1 LARKAY
7 AKRYAQAVFQ
17 IALERG
23 ELDRWQSD
31 LKKIAS
37 LSEDVAYIKLL
48 ESPKLWFSDK
58 TRLISERFSDINP
71 LAVNLV
77 NLLVARERL
86 GMVGEIAEDYERLL
100 YSHRGIEPADVVTA
114 VPLDEDEIKK
124 LEERL
129 GTIIGKKVV
138 VKPEVDPTVVGGIV
152 ARVGGKLLDASTRN
166 RLEALKKQIAGTER

>member
-1 LARKAY
+1 LAKKAY

-23 ELDRWQSD
+23 ELDKWQSD

-48 ESPKLWFSDK
+48 ESPKLRVSDK
-58 TRLISERFSDINP
+58 SKLISERFSDVSP
-71 LAVNLV
+71 LALNLV

-86 GMVGEIAEDYERLL
+86 GMVAEIAEDYERLL

-114 VPLDEDEIKK
+114 VPLDEEEKRK

-129 GTIIGKKVV
+129 STIIGKKVV

-152 ARVGGKLLDASTRN
+152 ARVGGKLLDASTRS
-166 RLEALKKQIAGTER
+166 RLEALKRQIAGTEK

>member
-1 LARKAY
+1 MARKAY

>member
-1 LARKAY
+1 MARKAY

-23 ELDRWQSD
+23 ELDKWQSD

-37 LSEDVAYIKLL
+37 LSEDVAYIKLM
-48 ESPKLWFSDK
+48 ESPRLRFSDK
-58 TRLISERFSDINP
+58 TKLISERFSDMNP
-71 LAVNLV
+71 LALNLI

-114 VPLDEDEIKK
+114 VPLDEDEKKK

-129 GTIIGKKVV
+129 GAIIGKKVV
-138 VKPEVDPTVVGGIV
+138 VKPEVDPTVIGGII

>member
-1 LARKAY
+1 MARKAY

-37 LSEDVAYIKLL
+37 LSEDVAYVKLL
-48 ESPKLWFSDK
+48 ESPKLRFSDK

>member
-1 LARKAY
+1 MARKAY

-23 ELDRWQSD
+23 ELDKWQSD

-37 LSEDVAYIKLL
+37 LSEDVAYIKFL
-48 ESPKLWFSDK
+48 ESPKLRFSDK
-58 TRLISERFSDINP
+58 TKLISERFSDINP
-71 LAVNLV
+71 LALNLV

-86 GMVGEIAEDYERLL
+86 GMVAEIAEDYERLL

-114 VPLDEDEIKK
+114 VPLEDDEKKK

-138 VKPEVDPTVVGGIV
+138 VKSEVDPTVVGGII

>member
-1 LARKAY
+1 
-7 AKRYAQAVFQ
+7 
-17 IALERG
+17 
-23 ELDRWQSD
+23 
-31 LKKIAS
+31 
-37 LSEDVAYIKLL
+37 
-48 ESPKLWFSDK
+48 
-58 TRLISERFSDINP
+58 
-71 LAVNLV
+71 VNLV

-86 GMVGEIAEDYERLL
+86 GMAGEIAEDYERLL

>member
-23 ELDRWQSD
+23 ELDKWQSD

-48 ESPKLWFSDK
+48 ESPKLRFSDK

-71 LAVNLV
+71 LALNLV

-86 GMVGEIAEDYERLL
+86 GMVDEIAEDYERLL

-114 VPLDEDEIKK
+114 VPLDEDEKEK

-129 GTIIGKKVV
+129 GIIIGKKVV